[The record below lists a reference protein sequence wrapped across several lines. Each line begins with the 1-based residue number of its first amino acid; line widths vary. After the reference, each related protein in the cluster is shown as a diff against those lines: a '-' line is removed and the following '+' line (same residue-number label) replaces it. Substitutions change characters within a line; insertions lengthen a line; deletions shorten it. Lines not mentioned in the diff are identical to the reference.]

1 MTFYEILQE
10 LKDESGKSMN
20 QIEREL
26 GFPRN
31 TLSSFKKQNPSVN
44 RLEAIAKYFDVSTDY
59 LLGNTTAK
67 DYDSKRLDESIEN
80 SKSFDGSPLDDEDKE
95 IIHNLIKDYL
105 ESKGK

>member
-1 MTFYEILQE
+1 MFYER
-10 LKDESGKSMN
+10 LKSLAKENKKSFN
-20 QIEREL
+20 EIEADL
-26 GFPRN
+26 GYSKN
-31 TLSSFKKQNPSVN
+31 SMYHYKKVNPSN
-44 RLEAIAKYFDVSTDY
+44 DKLTKLAEYFNVSTDY

-80 SKSFDGSPLDDEDKE
+80 SKSFDGSPLDKEDKE